1 MERLFPEAHFRSI
14 PKALVA
20 LGCFYFLYESA
31 LQYLLPFWPP
41 GIGEFSPVRQASLL
55 REARSQALSFM
66 LLMAFFLL
74 MAAWG
79 PLFVRIFVLV
89 LLATKAVFFVLWYS
103 PGPPELTIAYTVI
116 PFLLLAVLVRLAFRF
131 RRPQGTAP

>member
-1 MERLFPEAHFRSI
+1 MERLFNEANLKSI

-20 LGCFYFLYESA
+20 LGCIYFLYEAA

-41 GIGEFSPVRQASLL
+41 GIAEFSPVRQASLL
-55 REARSQALSFM
+55 SEARSQALSFM

-79 PLFVRIFVLV
+79 PMFVRLFLLA
-89 LLATKAVFFVLWYS
+89 LLATKVVFYLLWFT
-103 PGPPELTIAYTVI
+103 PGPIELIVAYIAI
-116 PFLLLAVLVRLAFRF
+116 PFLLLATLVGLAFRF